1 MPRRFY
7 WLIASNLLLLVL
19 SLSACNTQN
28 SDDNKSSNPNPSPL
42 QISVVSSSVTPTEN
56 RVVLAFWD
64 GQNRVASVQKVQIKA
79 RLTQDDNQTVRWEG
93 TATNYSDYEIP
104 YWVAYPEFSQAGTW
118 FLDLTITQDDGHTFE
133 NSVALNVYEIPIGIA
148 VGAKAYPSE
157 NRVWNGVADI
167 TLITSAAEPN
177 PAFYEKT
184 IARALAEDKPLVIA
198 FSTPGLC
205 ESKLCAP
212 VMRSIEALWA
222 KYDAQINFIHV
233 EVYEDFETLSWVAAM
248 NEWGLQ
254 NEPWVYVVNA
264 EGIVTARLDGPVA
277 SSELESYLEAVLSNA
292 E

>member
-1 MPRRFY
+1 MPRRL
-7 WLIASNLLLLVL
+7 LIASSLLLLVL

-28 SDDNKSSNPNPSPL
+28 SDDTKSLDNNPSPL

-64 GQNRVASVQKVQIKA
+64 GQNRVASVQEVQIKA
-79 RLTQDDNQTVRWEG
+79 RLTQDDSQTVRWEG

-104 YWVAYPEFSQAGTW
+104 YWVAYPEFNQAGTW
-118 FLDLTITQDDGHTFE
+118 FLDLAITQEDGQSFE
-133 NSVALNVYEIPIGIA
+133 NSVALNVYETPIGIA
-148 VGAKAYPSE
+148 VGSDAYPSE
-157 NRVWNGVADI
+157 NRVWDGASDI
-167 TLITSAAEPN
+167 KLISSATEPN

-184 IARALAEDKPLVIA
+184 IASALNEDKPLVIT

-205 ESKLCAP
+205 ESKICAP
-212 VMRSIEALWA
+212 VMQSVEALWSE
-222 KYDAQINFIHV
+222 YNEQINFSHV
-233 EVYEDFETLSWVAAM
+233 EVYEDFETLSWVATM

-277 SSELESYLEAVLSNA
+277 PSELEFHLEVVLSNA
-292 E
+292 Q